1 MLRGSVCKI
10 TLLGDGAVGKTA
22 LRDRFMGKQFKA
34 NYMAT
39 IGAGFATK
47 TAEIGDKKES
57 IKFQIWDL
65 AGQPRFQVIREMY
78 YRGAVGALIVF
89 DITRKEAFDHTVAWA
104 NEIWGKCGKSK
115 VPIVLLGNKID
126 LREAFPEG
134 IMPEEGQALSEKLS
148 NGNFTVPYIETS
160 AKTAE
165 NVHRAFTL
173 LGENILNFFKA

>member
-1 MLRGSVCKI
+1 
-10 TLLGDGAVGKTA
+10 GAVGKTA

-47 TAEIGDKKES
+47 TVEIGNKKQP

-65 AGQPRFQVIREMY
+65 AGQPRFQVVREMY

-89 DITRKEAFDHTVAWA
+89 DITRKETFDHTVAWVD
-104 NEIWGKCGKSK
+104 EIWSKCGQSK

-134 IMPEEGQALSEKLS
+134 ITPEDGQTLAGKLS

-173 LGENILNFFKA
+173 LGENILDFFKA